1 MIRLNIRD
9 TMGRLIELDCDPNWK
24 LATLI
29 NEYKV
34 KHEAKYGNV
43 AKKTILFTFNGE
55 DLNPE
60 DDENLNEIDLEDGVT
75 IVAAFL
81 LVNYLNIFINY

>member
-9 TMGRLIELDCDPNWK
+9 TMGRLIQLDCDPNWK

-43 AKKTILFTFNGE
+43 TKKTILLTFNGE
-55 DLNPE
+55 DLKPE
-60 DDENLNEIDLEDGVT
+60 DNESLNDIGFENGDIIVASFSYDGGIFKNLN
-75 IVAAFL
+75 
-81 LVNYLNIFINY
+81 

>member
-1 MIRLNIRD
+1 
-9 TMGRLIELDCDPNWK
+9 MGRLIELDCDPNWK

-60 DDENLNEIDLEDGVT
+60 DDENLNDIGFENGDI
-75 IVAAFL
+75 IVASFSYDGGL
-81 LVNYLNIFINY
+81 FNI

>member
-60 DDENLNEIDLEDGVT
+60 DDENLNDIGFENGDI
-75 IVAAFL
+75 IVASFSYDGGL
-81 LVNYLNIFINY
+81 FKYLN

>member
-60 DDENLNEIDLEDGVT
+60 DDENLNDIGFENGDI
-75 IVAAFL
+75 IVASFSYDGGL
-81 LVNYLNIFINY
+81 FNI